1 MVGITS
7 FRQLETWQEA
17 HKLVLMVYR
26 VTADFPPDER
36 FGLVSQMR
44 RAAASVPANI
54 AEGFKRRGVQDKIR
68 FYNVAEGSLE
78 ELKYFILLS
87 HDLGYI
93 AIAQTTDQ
101 ATAQTTDQAT
111 DQATDQTTA
120 HVPGQITAQDLTLQ
134 SETVGRLLN
143 GLINSTERRK

>member
-1 MVGITS
+1 MTRIAS

-17 HKLVLMVYR
+17 HKLVLMIYQ
-26 VTADFPPDER
+26 TTQSFPADER

-44 RAAASVPANI
+44 RAAVSVPANI
-54 AEGFKRRGVQDKIR
+54 AEGFKRHGLQDKIR

-78 ELKYFILLS
+78 ELKYFIFLS

-93 AIAQTTDQ
+93 ATD
-101 ATAQTTDQAT
+101 
-111 DQATDQTTA
+111 
-120 HVPGQITAQDLTLQ
+120 QDLTTQ

-143 GLINSTERRK
+143 GLVNSTERRK